1 MSILKF
7 LWLRCQ
13 AHKRGKKIW
22 GRALAKIIIII
33 KLVIALATKK
43 KKKKSSYMPYN
54 LSWETRKSSKTVT
67 PSRFL
72 SHIQHKTLWLH
83 SPSERKNKTR
93 DPQDQKKKSLKII
106 NLSMHQLHSPK
117 SKEKKN
123 KKKKEN
129 LSLIFQNGPKG
140 QHCEYHHVL
149 QDKPPWLVLPPP
161 TSTPITKP

>member
-1 MSILKF
+1 
-7 LWLRCQ
+7 
-13 AHKRGKKIW
+13 
-22 GRALAKIIIII
+22 
-33 KLVIALATKK
+33 
-43 KKKKSSYMPYN
+43 MPYN

-93 DPQDQKKKSLKII
+93 DPQDQKKKKKSLKII